1 MGNLDNLS
9 PEEKK
14 AMDAERRAAWRKA
27 RLKSLENDAIQAQ
40 MVIQKMSELVVTTDS
55 PIEDRDEDSSED
67 QQGPLSSISEN
78 PASPM
83 TSLGNEEPDIKDLE
97 EQDEDSRNANYVNVE
112 FQQTNTLDIE
122 NNVPFEETEVPEVS
136 HIESSIESTLE
147 PTSQQ
152 VGHTL
157 LDNDAPLEIDPP

>member
-1 MGNLDNLS
+1 
-9 PEEKK
+9 
-14 AMDAERRAAWRKA
+14 
-27 RLKSLENDAIQAQ
+27 

-83 TSLGNEEPDIKDLE
+83 TSLGNEEPDIKDLD

-112 FQQTNTLDIE
+112 FQQTNALDIE
-122 NNVPFEETEVPEVS
+122 NNVPVS
-136 HIESSIESTLE
+136 FSMPFSQKSDELGTLRCMNIVIIEYL
-147 PTSQQ
+147 
-152 VGHTL
+152 
-157 LDNDAPLEIDPP
+157 

>member
-1 MGNLDNLS
+1 
-9 PEEKK
+9 
-14 AMDAERRAAWRKA
+14 
-27 RLKSLENDAIQAQ
+27 

-83 TSLGNEEPDIKDLE
+83 TSLGNEEPDIKDLD

-122 NNVPFEETEVPEVS
+122 NNVPVSFSMPFSQISDQLGIPQNHNVEV
-136 HIESSIESTLE
+136 
-147 PTSQQ
+147 
-152 VGHTL
+152 
-157 LDNDAPLEIDPP
+157 

>member
-1 MGNLDNLS
+1 
-9 PEEKK
+9 
-14 AMDAERRAAWRKA
+14 
-27 RLKSLENDAIQAQ
+27 

-83 TSLGNEEPDIKDLE
+83 TSLGNEEPDIKDLD

-112 FQQTNTLDIE
+112 FQQTNTLDID
-122 NNVPFEETEVPEVS
+122 NNVPVS
-136 HIESSIESTLE
+136 FSM
-147 PTSQQ
+147 PFSQISDELGTFRKIIIWRFNIQ
-152 VGHTL
+152 NANFCFALYKYCYNRRKDVSVITVLSNQISL
-157 LDNDAPLEIDPP
+157 LH

>member
-1 MGNLDNLS
+1 
-9 PEEKK
+9 
-14 AMDAERRAAWRKA
+14 
-27 RLKSLENDAIQAQ
+27 

-83 TSLGNEEPDIKDLE
+83 TSLGNEEPDIKDLD

-122 NNVPFEETEVPEVS
+122 NNVPVS
-136 HIESSIESTLE
+136 FSM
-147 PTSQQ
+147 PFSQISDELNANLCFALYKHCYYGIFLGLARNNISVINVLSKQ
-152 VGHTL
+152 
-157 LDNDAPLEIDPP
+157 I

>member
-1 MGNLDNLS
+1 
-9 PEEKK
+9 
-14 AMDAERRAAWRKA
+14 
-27 RLKSLENDAIQAQ
+27 

-83 TSLGNEEPDIKDLE
+83 TSLGNEEPDIKDLD

-122 NNVPFEETEVPEVS
+122 NNVPVS
-136 HIESSIESTLE
+136 FPMPFSQISDELGTFRKIIIWRFNISERQFLFHI
-147 PTSQQ
+147 
-152 VGHTL
+152 V
-157 LDNDAPLEIDPP
+157 

>member
-1 MGNLDNLS
+1 
-9 PEEKK
+9 
-14 AMDAERRAAWRKA
+14 
-27 RLKSLENDAIQAQ
+27 

-83 TSLGNEEPDIKDLE
+83 TSLGNEEPDIKDLD

-112 FQQTNTLDIE
+112 FQQTNALDIE
-122 NNVPFEETEVPEVS
+122 NNVPVS
-136 HIESSIESTLE
+136 FSMPFSQKSDELGTYYSLCFTLYE
-147 PTSQQ
+147 YSYNRIFIGLARKDISVITVVLKQIS
-152 VGHTL
+152 
-157 LDNDAPLEIDPP
+157 PLHQSFSFQC

>member
-1 MGNLDNLS
+1 
-9 PEEKK
+9 
-14 AMDAERRAAWRKA
+14 
-27 RLKSLENDAIQAQ
+27 

-83 TSLGNEEPDIKDLE
+83 TSLGNEEPDIKDLD

-112 FQQTNTLDIE
+112 FQQTNALDIE
-122 NNVPFEETEVPEVS
+122 NNVPVS
-136 HIESSIESTLE
+136 FSMPFSQKSDELGTLIYQNANLCFALYKYCYNRRKDISVI
-147 PTSQQ
+147 TVLSKQIS
-152 VGHTL
+152 L
-157 LDNDAPLEIDPP
+157 LH

>member
-83 TSLGNEEPDIKDLE
+83 TSLGNEEPDMKDLD

-112 FQQTNTLDIE
+112 FQQTNTPDIE
-122 NNVPFEETEVPEVS
+122 NNVPVS
-136 HIESSIESTLE
+136 FSMLF
-147 PTSQQ
+147 SQ
-152 VGHTL
+152 
-157 LDNDAPLEIDPP
+157 I

>member
-1 MGNLDNLS
+1 
-9 PEEKK
+9 
-14 AMDAERRAAWRKA
+14 
-27 RLKSLENDAIQAQ
+27 

-83 TSLGNEEPDIKDLE
+83 TSLGNEEPDIKDLD

-112 FQQTNTLDIE
+112 FQQTNALDIE
-122 NNVPFEETEVPEVS
+122 NNVPVSFSIFEIYS
-136 HIESSIESTLE
+136 HRNALISDGTFIRIVIFRNVNVILCKK
-147 PTSQQ
+147 
-152 VGHTL
+152 
-157 LDNDAPLEIDPP
+157 

>member
-1 MGNLDNLS
+1 
-9 PEEKK
+9 
-14 AMDAERRAAWRKA
+14 
-27 RLKSLENDAIQAQ
+27 

-83 TSLGNEEPDIKDLE
+83 TSLGNEEPDIKDLDEQE
-97 EQDEDSRNANYVNVE
+97 EDARNANYVNVE

-122 NNVPFEETEVPEVS
+122 NNVPVS
-136 HIESSIESTLE
+136 FSM
-147 PTSQQ
+147 PFSQISDELGRTPIC
-152 VGHTL
+152 VLHCI
-157 LDNDAPLEIDPP
+157 NIVIMEYF